1 MRSMPH
7 IPASL
12 HARPKTNARLA
23 YGLIPFLLVLSAY
36 GLWRWLNIPQ
46 SFMRL
51 EKIEI
56 FAIVSFI
63 VIPVVVSIGLAIL
76 AAQRVEYDRTSLSYQ
91 SRLDQMQRRLNTQ
104 EDFVRIVTDYNPE
117 SISIL
122 DGEGNYWF
130 VNENAAKMLK
140 QDVKDLI
147 GKSPAKVLGI
157 DRARKMQ
164 VRVEAVR
171 SSQQAIEAL
180 DQVTGDDNRI
190 RFIQTHYQPLS
201 PLGDFAGG
209 VFIREDDITNFIIER
224 ERRETMLRQVISAL
238 VAVVDKR
245 DPFASGHSQRVGQL
259 SRVIAEEMVL
269 TENEIETAEVAGSL
283 MNFGKVLV
291 PREILTK
298 TSALTAEE
306 LRQVRESI
314 LTSADILSIIDF
326 VGPVVPTLRQVLER
340 FDGAGAPRGL
350 RGDEIMVTARIV
362 AAANTFVALA
372 SPRAHRPSLGFAE
385 AVKVMMKDADTVY
398 DRRVLTA
405 LTNCVQN
412 RGDKL
417 EWLRAKPLSA

>member
-1 MRSMPH
+1 M
-7 IPASL
+7 
-12 HARPKTNARLA
+12 
-23 YGLIPFLLVLSAY
+23 
-36 GLWRWLNIPQ
+36 
-46 SFMRL
+46 
-51 EKIEI
+51 
-56 FAIVSFI
+56 
-63 VIPVVVSIGLAIL
+63 
-76 AAQRVEYDRTSLSYQ
+76 
-91 SRLDQMQRRLNTQ
+91 
-104 EDFVRIVTDYNPE
+104 
-117 SISIL
+117 
-122 DGEGNYWF
+122 
-130 VNENAAKMLK
+130 
-140 QDVKDLI
+140 
-147 GKSPAKVLGI
+147 
-157 DRARKMQ
+157 
-164 VRVEAVR
+164 
-171 SSQQAIEAL
+171 
-180 DQVTGDDNRI
+180 
-190 RFIQTHYQPLS
+190 
-201 PLGDFAGG
+201 
-209 VFIREDDITNFIIER
+209 
-224 ERRETMLRQVISAL
+224 
-238 VAVVDKR
+238 
-245 DPFASGHSQRVGQL
+245 
-259 SRVIAEEMVL
+259 IAEEMVL